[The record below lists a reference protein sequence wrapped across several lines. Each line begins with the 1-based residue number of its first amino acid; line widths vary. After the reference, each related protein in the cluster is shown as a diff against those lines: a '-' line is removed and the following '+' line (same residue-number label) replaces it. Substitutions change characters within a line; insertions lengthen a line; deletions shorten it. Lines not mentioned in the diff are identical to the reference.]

1 MALQAE
7 AVLTFQEGAA
17 CGDKKLRDGLSAVL
31 QVKDTLWVAND
42 ECLSVERLTLQSA
55 EAGRFLFSAHQSFM
69 LKDYLKLAAPP
80 CDDETFEEADI
91 EGLDYAQGYLW
102 LIGSHSLK
110 RKQPVE
116 GASRQPEKGT
126 TTAENIQRLAEISSD
141 GNRFLL
147 ARIPLIPYEGT
158 LIPAAEA
165 TMEDGTELVA
175 ACLRG
180 DTKGNELLELLRKDE
195 HLAPFFAIPGKDNG
209 FDIEGLAVLEDRVFI
224 GLRGPV
230 LRGWAIILE
239 LRVEAGKKHE
249 NRLKLKSIK
258 GDDSKQKYRKHFLQL
273 NGLGIRDLVVDGD
286 DLLILAGP
294 TMDLDG
300 PVTLFRWH
308 NGASTKEASVVFE
321 SKESLAAVEEIAY
334 GKGNDHA
341 EGITT
346 FSAPGLKSPSLLV
359 VYDSADTTRYVGTDG
374 VTADIIALK

>member
-1 MALQAE
+1 
-7 AVLTFQEGAA
+7 
-17 CGDKKLRDGLSAVL
+17 
-31 QVKDTLWVAND
+31 
-42 ECLSVERLTLQSA
+42 VERLTLQSA
-55 EAGRFLFSAHQSFM
+55 EAGRFLFSAHQSFA
-69 LKDYLKLAAPP
+69 LKDYLKLPAPP
-80 CDDETFEEADI
+80 CDDEAFEEADI

-110 RKQPVE
+110 RKQPE
-116 GASRQPEKGT
+116 DGA
-126 TTAENIQRLAEISSD
+126 TTAENIQRLADISSD

-147 ARIPLIPYEGT
+147 ARIPLIPDGGT

-180 DTKGNELLELLRKDE
+180 DAKGNELLELLRKDE
-195 HLAPFFAIPGKDNG
+195 HLAQFFAIPGKDNG

-273 NGLGIRDLVVDGD
+273 NGLGIRDLVVDGS

-300 PVTLFRWH
+300 PVTLFRWQ
-308 NGASTKEASVVFE
+308 NGARTTEASVVFE
-321 SKESLAAVEEIAY
+321 NKKSLAAVGEIAY
-334 GKGNDHA
+334 GQGNDHA
-341 EGITT
+341 EGIAT